1 MDNNHEAVLLAAG
14 IARWMYHPAS
24 GELELSESGR
34 QLLDVQVDDVSITLE
49 LINAFRVPDGS
60 EPLHSALQ
68 ELERSP
74 GTRVVEFRVDLPD
87 RGIRWLRAIGC
98 SSQSEKSSELQ
109 ISGILMDVTVQRRA
123 EQLHEAFFNQPNGMH
138 MIASLDGVIE
148 LVNDE
153 WADCLGIPKDEL
165 VGQSLLAFLHEDDQ
179 ELAKAKA
186 QGLKQ
191 GIGSF
196 HLENRLRHRDGSYR
210 LLSWSFTVSQDEHF
224 MYAVARDITEERDSQ
239 NRLTEAAAVFDHSGE
254 GICVIDLESNVL
266 DVNEAFSRITG
277 YPRDEALKM
286 NTKSLRSG
294 RHDEAFYEALEEAVT
309 RKGFWR
315 GEIWNR
321 NKGGEV
327 HPHLL
332 TLTQIDSEPPRRVA
346 ILTDIRQLKATEAR
360 LQQLAHFDPL
370 TGLANRY
377 LINEKLE
384 QSLRRAKRSGRGVA
398 VVFVDVDAFKNVND
412 SLGHLAGDRLLQ
424 EVAKRLAQT
433 LRAADSIGRIG
444 GDEFLLVLEDVGS
457 SRDVSTIA
465 EKLNASLR
473 LPMSIADQDFSV
485 SGSLGIS
492 MYPEDG
498 LSAQELMRNADA
510 AMYDAKEHGRDTY
523 RFYSEQL
530 TKDAYRQ
537 VLLDSAL
544 REAQAR
550 QELALVFQP
559 QFDVEKNRLIG
570 VEALLRWHH
579 PQLGSV
585 SPAQFIPHAERTG
598 LIRSIGQ
605 WVLENSCRQG
615 AHWQAKRHEF
625 GTIAVNVSA
634 SQFHDESF
642 VEQVKLVLAETGLAP
657 TKLELEITEGVL
669 AQDTHGLI
677 EKMQILRSLGVRFS
691 VDDFGTG
698 YSSLSFLKK
707 MPIDRL
713 KLDRSFVEDV
723 ATDESNKIIASAVIA
738 LGDAMGLEVVAEGV
752 ETKAQESVIMTM
764 GCQKMQGFL
773 YGKPMSGEEVEEHF
787 GHAQEG
793 MRTGS

>member
-1 MDNNHEAVLLAAG
+1 MDSNHEAVLLAAG
-14 IARWMYHPAS
+14 IARWRYHPAN
-24 GELELSESGR
+24 GELELSESAR
-34 QLLDVQVDDVSITLE
+34 QLLDVKLDNVTITLE
-49 LINAFRVPDGS
+49 LISALRVPDGS
-60 EPLHSALQ
+60 DPLRQALKD
-68 ELERSP
+68 LEREP
-74 GTRVVEFRVDLPD
+74 ATRSVEFRVDLPG

-98 SSQSEKSSELQ
+98 SSQEEDSFPLA

-123 EQLHEAFFNQPNGMH
+123 EQLHQAFFNQPNGMH

-153 WADCLGIPKDEL
+153 WTDCLGIPKEEL
-165 VGQSLLAFLHEDDQ
+165 LGQPLLTFLHDDDH
-179 ELAKAKA
+179 ELARTKA
-186 QGLKQ
+186 QGLET
-191 GIGSF
+191 GVGSF

-210 LLSWSFTVSQDEHF
+210 LLSWSFTVSQDDHF
-224 MYAVARDITEERDSQ
+224 MYAVARDITEERQSQ

-254 GICVIDLESNVL
+254 GICVIDLEGEVL

-277 YPRDEALKM
+277 YPREEALRM
-286 NTKSLRSG
+286 NVKSLRSG
-294 RHDEAFYEALEEAVT
+294 RHDQAFYDALEQSVA
-309 RKGFWR
+309 RRGFWR

-321 NKGGEV
+321 NKGGDV
-327 HPHLL
+327 HPQLL
-332 TLTQIDSEPPRRVA
+332 TLTQIDSEPPRRIA
-346 ILTDIRQLKATEAR
+346 ILTDIRQLKATEER

-384 QSLRRAKRSGRGVA
+384 QSLRRAKRTQQGVA

-424 EVAKRLAQT
+424 EVAKRLEQT
-433 LRAADSIGRIG
+433 LREADSIGRIG
-444 GDEFLLVLEDVGS
+444 GDEFLLVLEDIGS
-457 SRDVSTIA
+457 NADVSSIA
-465 EKLNASLR
+465 EKLNRSLR
-473 LPMSIADQDFSV
+473 APVSIGEQDISV

-492 MYPEDG
+492 VYPEDG

-510 AMYDAKEHGRDTY
+510 AMYNAKEHGRDTY

-530 TKDAYRQ
+530 TKEAYRQ

-550 QELALVFQP
+550 QELTLVFQP
-559 QFDVEKNRLIG
+559 QFDVVRGQLIG

-605 WVLENSCRQG
+605 WVLESSCRQG
-615 AHWQAKRHEF
+615 AQWQAEDHDF

-642 VEQVKLVLAETGLAP
+642 VEQVQRVLSKTGLAP

-677 EKMQILRSLGVRFS
+677 EKMQILRSIGVRFS
-691 VDDFGTG
+691 IDDFGTG

-707 MPIDRL
+707 MPLDRL
-713 KLDRSFVEDV
+713 KLDRSFV
-723 ATDESNKIIASAVIA
+723 DEVTSDENNKIIASAVIA
-738 LGDAMGLEVVAEGV
+738 LGAAMGLEVVAEGV
-752 ETKAQESVIMTM
+752 ETKAQETVIRAM
-764 GCQKMQGFL
+764 GCNKMQGFL
-773 YGKPMSGEEVEEHF
+773 YGRPMSGEEVEALF
-787 GHAQEG
+787 
-793 MRTGS
+793 